1 MSSTSAASRFV
12 ICVCCVLTL
21 AGCNRGSKPSECEE
35 PREYHQ
41 QTTIPPLDVPEDLD
55 APDPGRSVQIPD
67 IPGREG
73 TPPRKGPCLEDPPD
87 YFDTSP
93 V

>member
-1 MSSTSAASRFV
+1 MLSKFAVSRLV
-12 ICVCCVLTL
+12 IGICCILLLV
-21 AGCNRGSKPSECEE
+21 GCNRGSKPSKCEK
-35 PREYHQ
+35 PREYHE
-41 QTTIPPLDVPEDLD
+41 QTSIPPLDVPEELD
-55 APDPGRSVQIPD
+55 APDPAKSIQIPD

-73 TPPRKGPCLEDPPD
+73 APPRKGPCLEDPPD